1 MADDILQQYDRAR
14 SHREQTLEQ
23 EVQDTLS
30 RNRQEKKILGEKIT
44 RFNQAV
50 EQINECLQRAGLE
63 TLLPVLTIAV
73 EPSD

>member
-1 MADDILQQYDRAR
+1 VADDILQQYDRAR